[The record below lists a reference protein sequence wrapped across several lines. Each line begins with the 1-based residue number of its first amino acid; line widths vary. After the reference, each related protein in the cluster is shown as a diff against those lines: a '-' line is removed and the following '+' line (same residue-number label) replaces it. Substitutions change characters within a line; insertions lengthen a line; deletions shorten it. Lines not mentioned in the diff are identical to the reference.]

1 MRPDNLNGGRPP
13 KLTDNQIEYIK
24 SNLGQPIRKLALEL
38 SVHYVTIYRTLKND
52 KTRQTTLSPHP
63 CRPQPKVPAKG

>member
-38 SVHYVTIYRTLKND
+38 SVHYVTIYRTLKYD
-52 KTRQTTLSPHP
+52 KTS
-63 CRPQPKVPAKG
+63 